1 MGAFSSS
8 AVVLLKA
15 RPIINVTTSLEVNDH
30 YHYPAPLILYDYLVH
45 IENNSNA
52 AQDSML
58 RRIDP
63 GKAGCLKDPNSP
75 HACFHFSACFTV
87 EEDQVGIF
95 LMEL

>member
-1 MGAFSSS
+1 M
-8 AVVLLKA
+8 KK
-15 RPIINVTTSLEVNDH
+15 INVTTTLEVILFNYKMGLDS
-30 YHYPAPLILYDYLVH
+30 APLILNDYLVH
-45 IENNSNA
+45 VENNSNA

-95 LMEL
+95 SMEL

>member
-1 MGAFSSS
+1 M
-8 AVVLLKA
+8 L
-15 RPIINVTTSLEVNDH
+15 NDN
-30 YHYPAPLILYDYLVH
+30 LVH
-45 IENNSNA
+45 VKNNSNA

-95 LMEL
+95 LMELWWN